1 MKLIDR
7 LFPSSSSGRLFRLMV
22 FPLLF
27 GFSFL
32 ATASDWPQW
41 RGPDRDG
48 TWRETGIISRFDA
61 PELQPRWSSP
71 VGAGYSG
78 PTVSGDRVYVTSR
91 LDEPEQVEQVH
102 CLDRFSGRE
111 IWKHVYPCEYLDL
124 PYPLG
129 PRASVSVRDGKA
141 YALGAMGHF
150 HCLDAATGEV
160 LWSKDLVEEYNAN
173 RPWWGITASP
183 LVDDDNVYLQVGG
196 SPNACILALDK
207 NNGREQW
214 RSLDGGAS
222 YSAPKFIEQGGQ
234 RLLLVWT
241 AEWIAALDLKSGQ
254 PVWKEKFQKARTII
268 NVADAVVDME
278 TGRIFLTSFYDGSYL
293 YRLDHENMGIELL
306 WSRRGRSESNTDA
319 LHSIIMTSV
328 IIDDHVYGIDSYG
341 EFRCLEMG
349 QGDRVW
355 SEQTLLEK
363 GRWATAFFVQNDDLT
378 WIFTEKGDLVIGR
391 LTPQGFE
398 RLSTTHIIDPT
409 TFLPRRSG
417 NIVWSHPAFAYR
429 HIFVR
434 NDRELVCVDLSQ

>member
-1 MKLIDR
+1 MQLIDR

-91 LDEPEQVEQVH
+91 LDEPEQVEQIH

-160 LWSKDLVEEYNAN
+160 LWSKDLVEEVQ
-173 RPWWGITASP
+173 RQS
-183 LVDDDNVYLQVGG
+183 
-196 SPNACILALDK
+196 AL
-207 NNGREQW
+207 
-214 RSLDGGAS
+214 GGAS
-222 YSAPKFIEQGGQ
+222 
-234 RLLLVWT
+234 
-241 AEWIAALDLKSGQ
+241 
-254 PVWKEKFQKARTII
+254 
-268 NVADAVVDME
+268 
-278 TGRIFLTSFYDGSYL
+278 
-293 YRLDHENMGIELL
+293 
-306 WSRRGRSESNTDA
+306 
-319 LHSIIMTSV
+319 LH
-328 IIDDHVYGIDSYG
+328 
-341 EFRCLEMG
+341 
-349 QGDRVW
+349 
-355 SEQTLLEK
+355 
-363 GRWATAFFVQNDDLT
+363 
-378 WIFTEKGDLVIGR
+378 
-391 LTPQGFE
+391 PP
-398 RLSTTHIIDPT
+398 LSTTT
-409 TFLPRRSG
+409 TCICKWG
-417 NIVWSHPAFAYR
+417 A
-429 HIFVR
+429 VR
-434 NDRELVCVDLSQ
+434 TPVY